1 MFRSMTDMRC
11 AFVIQLEPESNP
23 SAGRY
28 TGRVEEVD
36 SGKERSFGSLDE
48 LLTFLAERFTAVL
61 GDERASPTEKTE
73 MRP

>member
-1 MFRSMTDMRC
+1 MPDMRG

-36 SGKERSFGSLDE
+36 SGKESTFGSLDE
-48 LLTFLAERFTAVL
+48 LLTFLAERFTAPI
-61 GDERASPTEKTE
+61 GDERTPPIEKTE